1 MSSPLVEVGTGSI
14 GGGEMWARALVTG
27 AVTGRGQPGAPQVL
41 PNYRLKL
48 TARGRLKPES
58 RLRSRTAA

>member
-1 MSSPLVEVGTGSI
+1 MSSLFVKAGTGSI
-14 GGGEMWARALVTG
+14 GSGEMWARALVTG
-27 AVTGRGQPGAPQVL
+27 AVTGRGQPGASQVL

-58 RLRSRTAA
+58 RRRSRAAA